1 MAHRLKRSYPIVF
14 ADPRSP
20 WWDNVS
26 TKEIEDPADICTA
39 TFIQALQRCKKDW
52 GNNYSN
58 WKWGDAHKLYFEH
71 PLGKVEAL
79 KNIFNVGPF
88 PAPGGNET
96 INNAAIKLITKEKMY
111 FAEYGPQMR
120 IIIDFDDVEHSLS
133 INPSGQSGNFMSP
146 HYDDQA
152 QMFVNGKFRKQLMDK
167 EIISKG
173 RRMVFNKK

>member
-1 MAHRLKRSYPIVF
+1 M
-14 ADPRSP
+14 
-20 WWDNVS
+20 
-26 TKEIEDPADICTA
+26 
-39 TFIQALQRCKKDW
+39 
-52 GNNYSN
+52 
-58 WKWGDAHKLYFEH
+58 
-71 PLGKVEAL
+71 EAL

-88 PAPGGNET
+88 SAPGGNET
-96 INNAAIKLITKEKMY
+96 INNAAIKLISDEKMY
-111 FAEYGPQMR
+111 YTEYGPQMR

-173 RRMVFNKK
+173 SRMVFNKK